1 MEIYKTKRPRRLPK
15 NNCTYFYSVQFPR
28 AEKPAN
34 QKVLIVPFMGYTYYD
49 VKDFYELQANCGA
62 LKKYGI
68 YPDTSCR
75 VKRIDGEEVKAPLN
89 SEIVKEKLL
98 RLTYDFDALNKPV
111 PKDIPKSELSLW
123 FEYEEKRREEEI
135 EDLFVEIPLEK
146 LSEESFFMK
155 IIDQNYEGL
164 AQTIR
169 KDFKKLNK
177 TKKTIGLV

>member
-1 MEIYKTKRPRRLPK
+1 
-15 NNCTYFYSVQFPR
+15 
-28 AEKPAN
+28 
-34 QKVLIVPFMGYTYYD
+34 MGYTYYD

-135 EDLFVEIPLEK
+135 EDLISKTGHSLENVK
-146 LSEESFFMK
+146 EYFN
-155 IIDQNYEGL
+155 D
-164 AQTIR
+164 R
-169 KDFKKLNK
+169 KKQILYTLKK
-177 TKKTIGLV
+177 KK